1 MKINKI
7 FFKEIQPLSLFITI
21 YINYQSIIRQRDI
34 SSGDVEASA
43 QICQD
48 GVPSG
53 YEAVS
58 LVEALNGPTLPH
70 RARQVPTTFTS
81 DATLQSVFCDNL
93 VSSNGGVLFYCD
105 DNDGEGDDD
114 DDDDDDGGI

>member
-1 MKINKI
+1 M
-7 FFKEIQPLSLFITI
+7 
-21 YINYQSIIRQRDI
+21 
-34 SSGDVEASA
+34 EASA

-93 VSSNGGVLFYCD
+93 VSSNGGALFCSGGNY
-105 DNDGEGDDD
+105 
-114 DDDDDDGGI
+114 DDDDGGGDDDDEDV